1 MLGCWQLLLLCNVVL
16 YSRLL
21 CTKMTGCINI
31 YMHLCIPLYTWLP
44 IISIWSKSIHTNY
57 NWKFWPKQIRKFLWS
72 LKQKQI
78 AKFDSFWGMAPA
90 VPLNSNLISCGKE
103 QDSSNCNV
111 WTTFKSNVCF
121 QYMKMNI
128 LKKDV
133 HPMYFC
139 LMIPIGKGIFFM
151 QRRSEPWSKA
161 SASSL
166 FFWWTKPEKVPKCR
180 IISSNT
186 TILKF
191 FPRFQHSS
199 WQTEWRES
207 MSSSP
212 FLSRP

>member
-1 MLGCWQLLLLCNVVL
+1 MLGCWQLSSLCNVAL

-103 QDSSNCNV
+103 QDSSNV

-139 LMIPIGKGIFFM
+139 LMILNGKGILCKKSPKM
-151 QRRSEPWSKA
+151 QNN
-161 SASSL
+161 
-166 FFWWTKPEKVPKCR
+166 
-180 IISSNT
+180 IIKHHNIEVLPQVST
-186 TILKF
+186 
-191 FPRFQHSS
+191 
-199 WQTEWRES
+199 
-207 MSSSP
+207 
-212 FLSRP
+212 

>member
-1 MLGCWQLLLLCNVVL
+1 MLRCWQLLLLCNVAL
-16 YSRLL
+16 FSRLL

-31 YMHLCIPLYTWLP
+31 YMHLCIPLYLHMAANHKYLIKEYTHKLQ
-44 IISIWSKSIHTNY
+44 

-103 QDSSNCNV
+103 QDSSNV

-133 HPMYFC
+133 HPVYFC
-139 LMIPIGKGIFFM
+139 LMILNGKGILCKKSPKM
-151 QRRSEPWSKA
+151 QNN
-161 SASSL
+161 
-166 FFWWTKPEKVPKCR
+166 
-180 IISSNT
+180 IIKHHNIEVLPQVST
-186 TILKF
+186 
-191 FPRFQHSS
+191 
-199 WQTEWRES
+199 
-207 MSSSP
+207 
-212 FLSRP
+212 

>member
-1 MLGCWQLLLLCNVVL
+1 MLGCWQLSLLCNVAL

-90 VPLNSNLISCGKE
+90 MPLNSNLISCGKE
-103 QDSSNCNV
+103 QDSSNV

-139 LMIPIGKGIFFM
+139 LMIPHGKGIFFM

-161 SASSL
+161 GAPTLIFLTNKTWKS
-166 FFWWTKPEKVPKCR
+166 PKMQNN
-180 IISSNT
+180 II
-186 TILKF
+186 K
-191 FPRFQHSS
+191 QHNVNIEVLPQVS
-199 WQTEWRES
+199 T
-207 MSSSP
+207 
-212 FLSRP
+212 